1 MSGFKTNARR
11 RRPSISVDLLIPN
24 HRLIIEAAGFGH
36 RLPRDGA
43 RDWLTARG
51 FRVLRLGNRDVQ
63 TNLPGCLDP
72 VAAES
77 PQH

>member
-11 RRPSISVDLLIPN
+11 RRPSSSVDLRIPD
-24 HRLIIEAAGFGH
+24 HRLIIEAAGFG
-36 RLPRDGA
+36 RGLPHDRA

-51 FRVLRLGNRDVQ
+51 FRVLRLWNRDVQ